1 MRLSR
6 LFGKTLRADPVE
18 AETPS
23 HRLLLRGGFIHPLAA
38 GLYSSLP
45 LGWRAQQR
53 IEQIIREEMD
63 AAGGQEIRMPILH
76 PQELWKLTERAAALG
91 PVLFRLQ
98 DRRERPLVL
107 AATHEEGVTLLARTH
122 IQSYRDLPQRLYQ
135 LD

>member
-6 LFGKTLRADPVE
+6 WCGKTLRPDPVE

-45 LGWRAQQR
+45 LGWRVQQH

-63 AAGGQEIRMPILH
+63 AAGGQELKMPILH
-76 PQELWKLTERAAALG
+76 PQELWEQTGRAAALG
-91 PVLFRLQ
+91 PVLFRLL

-107 AATHEEGVTLLARTH
+107 AATHEEVV
-122 IQSYRDLPQRLYQ
+122 P
-135 LD
+135 